1 MWSFET
7 GKRKA
12 MNVRHHQTAG
22 MKLQQIPLCLAAGLA
37 LLLCVADALGQ
48 GAFQN
53 LNFESANVPVVPPQ
67 QFGSDVS
74 VSNGVP
80 GWTVYLGGSP
90 QSSMLHNNMS
100 LGAARVAINGPQW
113 FADQILEGSYSVS
126 LQPSTA
132 GPPTTAAIGQTGRI
146 PATAQSFSFY
156 TMGDFT
162 ITFGGQPISLVV
174 LGSTSS
180 YNIYGGDISAF
191 ANQMGELLF
200 QGGGLMD
207 AIRFSN
213 LPVPEPGV
221 FGLSALGAL
230 VLGWRVLGRR

>member
-1 MWSFET
+1 M
-7 GKRKA
+7 RL
-12 MNVRHHQTAG
+12 QTPAR
-22 MKLQQIPLCLAAGLA
+22 LVSGLA
-37 LLLCVADALGQ
+37 VLLSAWSAAGQ

-80 GWTVYLGGSP
+80 GWAVYLGGSP
-90 QSSMLHNNMS
+90 QSSMLHNNVS
-100 LGAARVAINGPQW
+100 IGAARVAINGPQW
-113 FADQILEGSYSVS
+113 FADQILEGSYTVS

-156 TMGDFT
+156 SMGDFAV
-162 ITFGGQPISLVV
+162 TFGGQPISLVA
-174 LGSTSS
+174 LGSTST

-191 ANQMGELLF
+191 ANQAGELLF
-200 QGGGLMD
+200 QGGGLLD
-207 AIRFSN
+207 AIQFSN
-213 LPVPEPGV
+213 LPIPEPGV
-221 FGLSALGAL
+221 FSLSALGAL
-230 VLGWRVLGRR
+230 LLGWRVLGRRR